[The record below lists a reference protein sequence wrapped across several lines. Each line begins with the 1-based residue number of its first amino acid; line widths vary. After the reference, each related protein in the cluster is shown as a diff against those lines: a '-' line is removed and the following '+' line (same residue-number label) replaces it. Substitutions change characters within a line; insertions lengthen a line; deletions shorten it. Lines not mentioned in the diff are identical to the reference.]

1 VVGTAYSGT
10 ADFLTPETGYPVPFT
25 LVPVH
30 AGEYPD
36 HDGQVWAEPDLDAA
50 AERMRAIVEDPAEAR
65 RLARA
70 GQAFIK
76 THHSAA
82 AAGKLMRDRLEALGL
97 LRSGTSVPAF
107 LGE

>member
-1 VVGTAYSGT
+1 MVGTAYSGT
-10 ADFLTPETGYPVPFT
+10 ADFLTPDTGYPVPFT
-25 LVPVH
+25 LVPVR

-36 HDGQVWAEPDLDAA
+36 HEGQVWAEPDLDAA
-50 AERMRAIVEDPAEAR
+50 AERMRAIVEDPAEGR
-65 RLARA
+65 RLACA

-82 AAGKLMRDRLEALGL
+82 AVGKLMRDRLQALGL
-97 LRSGTSVPAF
+97 LRSGTRAPEF